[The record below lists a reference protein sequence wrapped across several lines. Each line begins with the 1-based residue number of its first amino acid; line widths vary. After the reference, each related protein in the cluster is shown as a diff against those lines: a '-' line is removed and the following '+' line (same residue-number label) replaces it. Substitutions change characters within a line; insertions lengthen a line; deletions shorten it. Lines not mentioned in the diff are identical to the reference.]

1 VTLPSV
7 WAGAARALVL
17 GAAAG
22 LGACA
27 AFTGCSTD
35 VNLGGTSDAGVTDV
49 PLSPAEFGDLC
60 EPCSSAQTCPV
71 GATCVQIAGSN
82 TFCATAC
89 PRATE
94 CDSDDTCALVS
105 TGVGDEVRACV
116 PKSGSC
122 APAKPPETETSTP
135 LEHCGNL
142 EGPNIK
148 AACTSCDKDDTFC
161 QLNGCYGGWWCN
173 TMTKRCQKPP
183 VSCPS

>member
-1 VTLPSV
+1 V
-7 WAGAARALVL
+7 LVL
-17 GAAAG
+17 GAAAAFG
-22 LGACA
+22 VCSASMACSA
-27 AFTGCSTD
+27 CGTD
-35 VNLGGTSDAGVTDV
+35 VNLGGTTDAGAADVT
-49 PLSPAEFGDLC
+49 PSAEELGDLC

-82 TFCATAC
+82 TFCATEC

-105 TGVGDEVRACV
+105 MGNGGDVVRACV

-122 APAKPPETETSTP
+122 PPAKPPASESAP

-142 EGPNIK
+142 EGPTIV
-148 AACTSCDKDDTFC
+148 AACTSCDKDDTDC
-161 QLNGCYGGWWCN
+161 QQNGCYGGWWCN
-173 TMTKRCQKPP
+173 TTTKRCQKPP